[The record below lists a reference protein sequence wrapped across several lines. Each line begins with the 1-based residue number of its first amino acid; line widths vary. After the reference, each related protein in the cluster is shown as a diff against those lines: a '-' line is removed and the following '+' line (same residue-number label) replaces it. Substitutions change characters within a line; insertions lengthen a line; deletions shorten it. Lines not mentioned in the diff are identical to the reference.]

1 MSKTA
6 RADQYVIGGH
16 KGFERWLGKKRMSGP
31 RKTII
36 AFFIKRLIVDARQQC
51 WIRAKGKIDM
61 TCLPRRGHIL
71 PTQRETP
78 VARAWSFR
86 PHCAITR
93 CQHDQLTYTRTNNTD
108 LKTP

>member
-36 AFFIKRLIVDARQQC
+36 AFFIKRWLVDARQQC

-61 TCLPRRGHIL
+61 TCLHRRGHFL
-71 PTQRETP
+71 PTQSASAK
-78 VARAWSFR
+78 ARPRASIPHSATTQCPPEHR
-86 PHCAITR
+86 PT
-93 CQHDQLTYTRTNNTD
+93 NTD
-108 LKTP
+108 SM